1 MQAKLPDVNA
11 ALVRW
16 RSQAI
21 ESAKNKDYAMAVT
34 SIDAINALLPQG
46 DEEDGSDSFK
56 VEVNSQKYYNMKSDR
71 QTINCKKCKIEFI
84 LSDLKQYDYEL
95 EWQEQILVGQKTE
108 RVWECLKCGI
118 LNKMNVNDIKIE
130 KYQEP
135 YFFKC
140 MPSPP
145 VQQRG
150 IRGRNTFSMDFSV
163 WFDIAIKEIESQ
175 IGRYRSEYMA
185 QHKDDEEFDMEKFK
199 D

>member
-34 SIDAINALLPQG
+34 SIDAINALLPAG
-46 DEEDGSDSFK
+46 TEEDGTDSFK
-56 VEVNSQKYYNMKSDR
+56 VEVNSEKYYDMKSDR
-71 QTINCKKCKIEFI
+71 EIINCQKCKVEFI
-84 LSDLKQYDYEL
+84 LSDLKQYDLDL
-95 EWQEQILVGQKTE
+95 EWQEQILVNQKTE
-108 RVWECLKCGI
+108 RVWECPKCETI
-118 LNKMNVNDIKIE
+118 NKMNVNDIKIE

-135 YFFKC
+135 YFFRC

-145 VQQRG
+145 VQQTG
-150 IRGRNTFSMDFSV
+150 ARGRNTFGMDFSV
-163 WFDIAIKEIESQ
+163 WFDIAIKEMESQ
-175 IGRYRSEYMA
+175 IGRYRAEYIA
-185 QHKDDEEFDMEKFK
+185 QHAEDEEYDMEKFR